1 MRERR
6 VGKFEVYLRG
16 GQTLTVKAVSIK
28 LEWDANGVVTY
39 YKFDWPKEVPTSFA
53 MPPQSIIGVRR
64 IK

>member
-16 GQTLTVKAVSIK
+16 GQTFKVKAVSIN
-28 LEWDANGVVTY
+28 LEWDTNGVVTY
-39 YKFDWPKEVPTSFA
+39 YKFDWPKEVPTAFV
-53 MPPQSIIGVRR
+53 MPPQSIIGIRR